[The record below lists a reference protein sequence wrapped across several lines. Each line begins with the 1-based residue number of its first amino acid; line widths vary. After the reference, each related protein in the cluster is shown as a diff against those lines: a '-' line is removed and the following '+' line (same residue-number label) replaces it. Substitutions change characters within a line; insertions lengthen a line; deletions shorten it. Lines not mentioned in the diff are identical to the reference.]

1 MRLPTLFTLIDFIK
15 EWNLAIRESKN
26 AGDNPKFKTSPIGKL
41 KKDCYAASER
51 NIEGFAKAVHGYKPN
66 EETRYETRHL
76 IRPKIFGNQNE
87 CGPMCENLISA
98 GLSAEENLMS
108 DWVLRYKRERFIN
121 KEKPRVQIFAN
132 GRDITDQCSIA
143 DDYGMITVVYKGD
156 GIL

>member
-15 EWNLAIRESKN
+15 EWKN
-26 AGDNPKFKTSPIGKL
+26 AWDKS
-41 KKDCYAASER
+41 KKDKPGSYQK
-51 NIEGFAKAVHGYKPN
+51 EGFKSMGHDYNNPQ
-66 EETRYETRHL
+66 TFFST
-76 IRPKIFGNQNE
+76 RPKVIGNQNE